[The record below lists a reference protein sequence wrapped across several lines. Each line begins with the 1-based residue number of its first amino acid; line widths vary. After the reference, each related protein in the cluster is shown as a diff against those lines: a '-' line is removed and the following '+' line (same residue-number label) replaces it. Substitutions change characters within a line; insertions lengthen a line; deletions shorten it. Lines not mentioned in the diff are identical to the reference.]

1 MQMKLRFLGAAQNV
15 TGSRHLL
22 EVNNVRVLVDC
33 GLYQERPLRSRNWQ
47 PFDIPPE
54 SIDAVFLTH
63 AHLDHCGL
71 LPKLVQQGF
80 KGRIYCT
87 QATMELA
94 RIVMLDSAR
103 LQMEDAQF
111 KRKRHEREGRSGPFP
126 ISPLYSVE
134 DVEVCFSLF
143 CTLDYGQHI
152 DIGFGIDAVL
162 YEAGHVLGSAVVKIT
177 ASNPHESRSIL
188 FSGDLG
194 RPHRPI
200 VRNPAPIYES
210 DYVLVESTYGDHV
223 HHRYEEVK
231 NLVADAINRVQK
243 RGGNIIVPSFALE
256 RSQELLYYINELL
269 LEGAIPH
276 LMVFLDS
283 PMAAE
288 ITKVFQRHQELYD
301 SSLVA
306 HMRNHESPFEFPG
319 LKITESA
326 DESKAI
332 NHIKGTVV
340 IISGSGMCTGG
351 RIKHHLVNNITR
363 KESAILFVGYQAM
376 GTLGRHIVAGAKKV
390 RIHGASHRV
399 RAKVKQIRGFSAHA
413 DKTEILAWLQAFR
426 RPPRQVFVVHGEVKS
441 ATHFR
446 DYLAKET
453 GWNVMAPAYMDE
465 IVLD

>member
-1 MQMKLRFLGAAQNV
+1 
-15 TGSRHLL
+15 
-22 EVNNVRVLVDC
+22 VRVLVDC
-33 GLYQERPLRSRNWQ
+33 GLYQERPFRSRNWQ
-47 PFDIPPE
+47 PFDVAPE
-54 SIDAVFLTH
+54 SIEAVFLTH

-94 RIVMLDSAR
+94 RIVMLDAAR
-103 LQMEDAQF
+103 LQMEDAEF
-111 KRKRHEREGRSGPFP
+111 KRKRHEREGRSGPFT
-126 ISPLYSVE
+126 ISPLYAVE
-134 DVEVCFSLF
+134 DVEACFPLF
-143 CTLDYGQHI
+143 TTLDYGQHV
-152 DIGFGIDAVL
+152 DIGFGIEAVL

-177 ASNPHESRSIL
+177 ARNSHQSRSIL

-200 VRNPAPIYES
+200 VRDPAPVHEA
-210 DYVLVESTYGDHV
+210 DYVLVESTYGDHI
-223 HHRYEEVK
+223 HHRHDEVK
-231 NLVADAINRVQK
+231 TLVADAINRVQK
-243 RGGNIIVPSFALE
+243 RGGNIIIPSFALE

-288 ITKVFQRHQELYD
+288 VTKVFQQHQELYD
-301 SSLVA
+301 RNLMA
-306 HMRNHESPFEFPG
+306 HMRNHESPFAFPG

-332 NHIKGTVV
+332 NHITGTVM

-376 GTLGRHIVAGAKKV
+376 GTLGRHIVGGAKKV
-390 RIHGASHRV
+390 RIHGESHRV
-399 RAKVKQIRGFSAHA
+399 RAKVKQIHGFSGHA
-413 DKTEILAWLQAFR
+413 DKTEILTWLQGFR
-426 RPPRQVFVVHGEVKS
+426 RPPRRVFVVHGEVKS

-446 DYLAKET
+446 DYLAQET
-453 GWNVMAPAYMDE
+453 GWDVVVPAYLDE
-465 IVLD
+465 MVLD